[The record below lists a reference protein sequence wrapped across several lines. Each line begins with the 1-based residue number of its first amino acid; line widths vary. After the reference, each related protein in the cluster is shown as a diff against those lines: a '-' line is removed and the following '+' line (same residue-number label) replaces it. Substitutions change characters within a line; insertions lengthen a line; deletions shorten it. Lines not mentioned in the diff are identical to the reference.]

1 MYVHGFA
8 CRSRVTLLGFSK
20 MTHLRACTTH
30 CTRTYDNLTYNSQPF
45 STPLQKKSL
54 LPQHSLSHVLS
65 LVFSP

>member
-1 MYVHGFA
+1 M
-8 CRSRVTLLGFSK
+8 LGFSK